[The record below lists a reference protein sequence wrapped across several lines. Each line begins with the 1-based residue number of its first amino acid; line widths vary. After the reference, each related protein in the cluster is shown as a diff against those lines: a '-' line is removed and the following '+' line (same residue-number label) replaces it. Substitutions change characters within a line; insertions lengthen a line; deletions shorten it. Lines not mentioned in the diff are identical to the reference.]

1 MSDPSND
8 NSSGGSISTI
18 QHYWHIL
25 LKWKWLAA
33 TFFSVVVAGATLFS
47 MLVPHVYISR
57 GTIWAE
63 EQLNILPFEDIQRLD
78 SSSVSPQSY
87 AQLLRSRVLASAVID
102 GQKLYER
109 PVFAGNPAKGK
120 SLPSPTDEVFRE
132 RLIEKFQDKISI
144 RPIERTKLIEVT
156 FSDADPRFASETLDA
171 LFNAYIDMI
180 ISQKYKASEQAT
192 RFLMAQIEALRTEI
206 EQGEVKLAEYGS
218 SRNITPLSASEA
230 PTVSRMAEVNKALTA
245 ATIDRVNKFDTYSQL
260 KAGLSPDYSGAPAD
274 SPFQRLRNQYATL
287 SQDYARRLAT
297 VRPEYPEM
305 QRLKSEI
312 DSVKADLQVE
322 SNKMTD
328 SAYGDYQAALKK
340 EESLKGLLNQIRTE
354 AFRTNSSSLVYN
366 SLRIELDNKNSLLE
380 SLSKRQS
387 ETILSGRLDSEK
399 ATNTWIV
406 DKASLP
412 LSPAFPNK
420 RKNVLIGFLVG
431 LLGGLG
437 LAVGIE
443 HLDNTARTSRDITT
457 TTGFQTL
464 GIIPGFDASDKTGLK
479 AELSRLST
487 IFKGRSAEPSDGKFV
502 GFGKT
507 RAKDRG
513 HRRGKQAGDAVEPGR
528 GTSSN
533 GLELIIARH
542 PNSIQSESIRSLKT
556 TLLVSYPARQYKAV
570 IFTSPLAGEGK
581 SSIVS
586 NLGVSLSQAN
596 KRVVIVDAD
605 LRRPKQHKIFG
616 TMTSGPGL
624 ADYVSSHVEISELAV
639 PTDFPNLFLVGSGA
653 RPDDPVEILTSDKM
667 NQLVAQLKR
676 GFDYVLF
683 DTPPLLAVA
692 DTIAM
697 GPLAEGVVLVVRAGR
712 TPLPALK
719 QAAQKLDLHKIRCL
733 GVILNDVDLIEQD
746 GYYSRQ
752 YYTYTKHA

>member
-1 MSDPSND
+1 MADPVKD
-8 NSSGGSISTI
+8 LSGGTISAI
-18 QHYWHIL
+18 QHYWHVI
-25 LKWKWLAA
+25 LKWKWMASI
-33 TFFSVVVAGATLFS
+33 FFILIVFGVTLYS
-47 MLVPHVYISR
+47 ILIPRSYISR

-63 EQLNILPFEDIQRLD
+63 EQLNILPFEDVQRSD
-78 SSSVSPQSY
+78 STALSPQSY
-87 AQLLRSRVLASAVID
+87 AQLLQSRALASAVIEK
-102 GQKLYER
+102 QKLYER
-109 PVFAGNPAKGK
+109 EGLLGK
-120 SLPSPTDEVFRE
+120 KALRGILPPPSDPVFRE
-132 RLIEKFQDKISI
+132 RLIEEFLDRLYV
-144 RPIERTKLIEVT
+144 RPIERTKLIEVA
-156 FSDADPRFASETLDA
+156 FSDSDPRFASEVLDTV
-171 LFNAYIDMI
+171 FNEYMEMI
-180 ISQKYKASEQAT
+180 IGQKYKASEQAAH
-192 RFLMAQIEALRTEI
+192 FLTAQVDNIRAEI
-206 EQGEVKLAEYGS
+206 EQGERKLTEYGTS
-218 SRNITPLSASEA
+218 KSIMPLTASEA
-230 PTVSRMAEVNKALTA
+230 PTVSRLGEVNKALTE

-260 KAGLSPDYSGAPAD
+260 KAGTFTDYSGTQTDTPL
-274 SPFQRLRNQYATL
+274 QRLRNQYTTL
-287 SQDYARRLAT
+287 SQDYAKRLAT
-297 VRPEYPEM
+297 LRPEYPEM
-305 QRLKSEI
+305 KRLKSEI
-312 DSVKADLQVE
+312 DSVKEALQVE
-322 SNKMTD
+322 SNKKTD
-328 SAYGDYQAALKK
+328 AAFSDYQAALKK
-340 EESLKGLLNQIRTE
+340 EQSLKDLLDQTRSE
-354 AFRTNSSSLVYN
+354 AFRTNSNSLVYN
-366 SLRIELDNKNSLLE
+366 SLRIELDNKKALLE
-380 SLSKRQS
+380 SLVKRQS
-387 ETILSGRLDSEK
+387 ETDLSARLKSMET
-399 ATNTWIV
+399 ANTWVV

-412 LSPAFPNK
+412 LNPAFPNK

-479 AELSRLST
+479 AELSRLSA
-487 IFKGRSAEPSDGKFV
+487 IFKGRSVEPSDGKLV

-507 RAKDRG
+507 LADDRG
-513 HRRGKQAGDAVEPGR
+513 HRRGKRAGAAVEAGR

-653 RPDDPVEILTSDKM
+653 RPADPVEVLTSDKM

-752 YYTYTKHA
+752 YYTYTKHV